1 MDTLDCSKFSGVNK
15 VKCCHSTCNC
25 VLIINVSSWYL
36 AHETKHT
43 LSSLLKQYEY
53 DLNVSKVVTI
63 CSLGFAVGVP
73 YAYCS
78 LLHSLNTTLSIGY
91 TFFGVDTFDDNN
103 LWYMLQKLL
112 VSHCLWAITLEQFVA

>member
-1 MDTLDCSKFSGVNK
+1 VDTLDCSKFSGVNK
-15 VKCCHSTCNC
+15 VKCCHSTCKC

-63 CSLGFAVGVP
+63 CSLDFVVGVP
-73 YAYCS
+73 HAYCS

-91 TFFGVDTFDDNN
+91 TCFGVDTF
-103 LWYMLQKLL
+103 
-112 VSHCLWAITLEQFVA
+112 